1 MKIND
6 YILRDI
12 SSWKL
17 YRFLF
22 VLLAGL
28 TSTVSYAQTEFT
40 SVTSDNSNNTL
51 VVQWQRDQQAMMVF
65 LMVSASQ
72 GGSELGVYDVTTQAP
87 TSTIPMPAGIDPVH
101 LTLYTLTPTVPQ
113 QTHSSYSPAANVE
126 LLSILSP
133 TNESTLTDKLTTL
146 NWEWNGGRNSHFQV
160 SVGLS
165 PGSNELGNYLL
176 TASERIAPM
185 NVSLDGTEVHVSV
198 LTTTGAADSDAGIT
212 YHVASASYQTA
223 TSGSDSGTHITAPQ
237 VNSTL
242 SDINTTFEWASDPL
256 ASSFEVSLSHL
267 ENGSD
272 YYVREVINDP
282 SINQISLPVVLDGNA
297 SYLTIKTT
305 WQNGAHYSRTYQYST
320 IYAPDSDVDGIP
332 DKWDAYP
339 LQNNSPCQNN

>member
-1 MKIND
+1 MKISN
-6 YILRDI
+6 YTLPDI
-12 SSWKL
+12 SSWKF

-28 TSTVSYAQTEFT
+28 TSTASYAQTEFT

-65 LMVSASQ
+65 LMVSASP

-87 TSTIPMPAGIDPVH
+87 TSIIPTPEGVDPVH
-101 LTLYTLTPTVPQ
+101 LTLYTITSTVPQ
-113 QTHSSYSPAANVE
+113 QTHTSISPSSSA
-126 LLSILSP
+126 LLLNILSP
-133 TNESTLTDKLTTL
+133 TDESTLTDKLTTL

-165 PGSNELGNYLL
+165 PGSNELGNYMLA
-176 TASERIAPM
+176 ASERIAPL
-185 NVSLDGTEVHVSV
+185 NVPLDGTQVHVSV
-198 LTTTGAADSDAGIT
+198 LTTTGAADSDAGVT
-212 YHVASASYQTA
+212 YHVVNASYQTA

-237 VNSTL
+237 VDSTL
-242 SDINTTFEWASDPL
+242 SEINTTFEWSPDPL

-267 ENGSD
+267 ENGSS
-272 YYVREVINDP
+272 YYAREVINDP
-282 SINQISLPVVLDGNA
+282 SINQVSLPVALDGNA

-305 WQNGAHYSRTYQYST
+305 WRNGAQYSRTYQYST
-320 IYAPDSDVDGIP
+320 IFAPDSDGDGIP